1 MIIELIPNLPYS
13 AVEELIGRL
22 EWMGFHVVRLG
33 DDKLTLVSG
42 VDKLVN
48 MKGLATLPG
57 VAQIYPLKSRFK
69 LASRQ
74 SRAEDTQIHIGDII
88 IGGKELFVIAGPC
101 SIESEAQLQACAAVA
116 KSSGAQALRG
126 GAYKPR
132 TSPYEYQGMGLEGF
146 KLISRIAREHGM
158 LSVSEIMDTNQMAE
172 ALPYIDILQIG
183 ARNVQN
189 YSLLKEL
196 GKIDKP
202 ILLKR
207 GFATTYQELLMA
219 AEYIMIGGNPNVI
232 LCERGIRTFET
243 YTRNTLDLNAVPALK
258 EMTHLPIIVDP
269 SHGTG
274 VRSLVP
280 VMARAAVAAGANGVL
295 VETHPHPDLSISDAT
310 QTITFA
316 AFSKM
321 MHEIKA
327 VHKLVSSFHE

>member
-1 MIIELIPNLPYS
+1 MLIELIPNLSYQ
-13 AVEELIGRL
+13 AATELIERL
-22 EWMGFHVVRLG
+22 EWMGFHVVRQG
-33 DDKLTLVSG
+33 NDTLTLVSG

-48 MKGLATLPG
+48 MEGLATLPG
-57 VAQIYPLKSRFK
+57 IAKIQPLKSRFK
-69 LASRQ
+69 LASRE
-74 SRAEDTQIHIGDII
+74 SKSADTQINIKNVT
-88 IGGKELFVIAGPC
+88 IGGGELFVIAGPC
-101 SIESEAQLQACAAVA
+101 SIESEAQLLACATVA
-116 KSSGAQALRG
+116 KNAGAQALRG

-132 TSPYEYQGMGLEGF
+132 TSPYEYQGMGVEGF
-146 KLISRIAREHGM
+146 KLLSKVANLHG
-158 LSVSEIMDTNQMAE
+158 LISVSEIMDTNQMEE

-183 ARNVQN
+183 ARNIQN
-189 YSLLKEL
+189 YSLLKAL

-219 AEYIMIGGNPNVI
+219 AEYIMVGGNPNVI

-243 YTRNTLDLNAVPALK
+243 YTRNTLDLNAVPSLQ
-258 EMTHLPIIVDP
+258 EMTHLPVIVDP

-280 VMARAAVAAGANGVL
+280 IMARAAVAAGANGIL

-310 QTITFA
+310 QTISFA
-316 AFSKM
+316 SFTKM

-327 VHKLVSSFHE
+327 VHCLVKSFTN

>member
-1 MIIELIPNLPYS
+1 MLIELIPNLPYS

-22 EWMGFHVVRLG
+22 EWMGFHVVRQG
-33 DDKLTLVSG
+33 NDKLTLVSG

-48 MKGLATLPG
+48 MEGLATLPG
-57 VAQIYPLKSRFK
+57 IAKIYPLKSRFK

-74 SRAEDTQIHIGDII
+74 SKAEDTQINIKGFT

-101 SIESEAQLQACAAVA
+101 SIESEAQLQACASVA
-116 KSSGAQALRG
+116 KASGAHALRG

-132 TSPYEYQGMGLEGF
+132 TSPYEYQGMGQDGY
-146 KLISRIAREHGM
+146 KLISKVANLHGL
-158 LSVSEIMDTNQMAE
+158 LSVSEIMDTNQMEE

-196 GKIDKP
+196 GKVDKP

-219 AEYIMIGGNPNVI
+219 AEYIMIGGNLNVI

-243 YTRNTLDLNAVPALK
+243 YTRNTLDLNAVPSLQ

-280 VMARAAVAAGANGVL
+280 VMARAAVAAGASGVL
-295 VETHPHPDLSISDAT
+295 VEMHPHPDLSVSDAA

-321 MHEIKA
+321 MYEVKA
-327 VHKLVSSFHE
+327 VHGLVRSFQK